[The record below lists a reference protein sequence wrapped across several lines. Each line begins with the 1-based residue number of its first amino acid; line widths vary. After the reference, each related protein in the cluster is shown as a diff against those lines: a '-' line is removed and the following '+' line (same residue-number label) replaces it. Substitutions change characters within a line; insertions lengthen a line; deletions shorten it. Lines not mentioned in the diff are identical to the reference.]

1 MKQILQ
7 SSNGVI
13 SRCAKVGQGGCGV
26 RMFKLVK
33 KVGKNDYE
41 VVSGGGC

>member
-13 SRCAKVGQGGCGV
+13 SRCAKVSEGGCRV
-26 RMFKLVK
+26 RMFQVLM
-33 KVGKNDYE
+33 KVGNNDDE
-41 VVSGGGC
+41 VVGGGGG